1 MAREIVVT
9 RINTQKTS
17 VATVGPQGF
26 QGYQGPQ
33 GNFGGATFAYDFNTS
48 TSSADPGAGK
58 LALNNAT
65 FSSATVLYLD
75 DVDMGGIDI
84 QSYLRTIDDST
95 STIKGHFRISER
107 LDPQAFVL
115 YTITSLTEET
125 GYFAVS
131 CSYVSGSSPT
141 FSNNEDLLIT
151 FARTGDKG
159 EQGPQ
164 GNQGT
169 QGFQGNQGFQS
180 SVQGPQGYQ
189 GTQGFQ
195 GDEGLTWLGEFDVY
209 SNYEIGDVVQD
220 DGSSWVCI
228 ANVTGQTPPGG
239 GGGGAGDEYCPE
251 NQPAYWDLLASIGDT
266 GPQGDQGFQ
275 GNQGYQGFQ
284 GAFGGPQ
291 GDQGEP
297 GVPGAVGVP
306 GEAGTNG
313 TNGTNGDQGAQGDWA
328 TAQTLSA
335 KTASYTLLSTDVG
348 KLITFN
354 SGSAVVLSVNAGL
367 GLTAGQRID
376 ILQIGAGQ
384 VTFGGTAT
392 ILATPSL
399 LLRAQYSAATL
410 IKATGTDTFYLVGD
424 LAASGGGG

>member
-9 RINTQKTS
+9 RINAQKTS

-48 TSSADPGAGK
+48 TSATDPGAGK

-95 STIKGHFRISER
+95 STIKGHFRISKR
-107 LDPQAFVL
+107 LDPEAFVL

-125 GYFAVS
+125 GYFSVS

-164 GNQGT
+164 GFQGT

-180 SVQGPQGYQ
+180 SVQGPQGVQ
-189 GTQGFQ
+189 GT
-195 GDEGLTWLGEFDVY
+195 
-209 SNYEIGDVVQD
+209 
-220 DGSSWVCI
+220 
-228 ANVTGQTPPGG
+228 
-239 GGGGAGDEYCPE
+239 
-251 NQPAYWDLLASIGDT
+251 
-266 GPQGDQGFQ
+266 
-275 GNQGYQGFQ
+275 QGFQ

-291 GDQGEP
+291 GDQGAPGIAGIAGEP
-297 GVPGAVGVP
+297 
-306 GEAGTNG
+306 GTNG
-313 TNGTNGDQGAQGDWA
+313 TNGAQGAQGDWA
-328 TAQTLSA
+328 TAQA
-335 KTASYTLLSTDVG
+335 ISTVAETTRTISGSDAG
-348 KLITFN
+348 KLLLFTSSSPITITAVTGQLAVGQRVDITQQGSGQITF
-354 SGSAVVLSVNAGL
+354 
-367 GLTAGQRID
+367 TE
-376 ILQIGAGQ
+376 
-384 VTFGGTAT
+384 
-392 ILATPSL
+392 
-399 LLRAQYSAATL
+399 
-410 IKATGTDTFYLVGD
+410 GTDTSIYSTPTKKTRDQYSSVSLICLVDDEAGAEYLLVGD
-424 LAASGGGG
+424 LEASAGGA